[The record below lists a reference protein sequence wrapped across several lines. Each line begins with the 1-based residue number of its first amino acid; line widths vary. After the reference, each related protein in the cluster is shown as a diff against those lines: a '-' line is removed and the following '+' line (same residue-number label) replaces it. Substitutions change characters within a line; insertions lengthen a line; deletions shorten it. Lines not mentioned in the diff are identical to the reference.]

1 LFLEESIVKE
11 AEREVVL
18 KKTKSMKKICVEK
31 HVPNYMALMPYSTLI
46 RDLHLFVGLT

>member
-18 KKTKSMKKICVEK
+18 KKTKSMKKKMRRKACSK
-31 HVPNYMALMPYSTLI
+31 LYGFNTFS
-46 RDLHLFVGLT
+46 